1 MQLFLIHVSI
11 EWQYSVTSDWKW
23 LQTAH
28 LVQNCSCISFV
39 VISIIS
45 ITIAIHWAVINN
57 TKLLSYSSGDQKT
70 YTGLRDYNQGAGRWC
85 VSLGEGMTFILRIV
99 GGIQVLIVVGLR
111 APCHSWLWAEGH
123 FKPNVNGK
131 YTLFMMIQRGESGAS
146 TNKLY
151 ILSHSWASYNS
162 SQFWHYLP
170 EGALSYQLS
179 PTRAYSRC

>member
-1 MQLFLIHVSI
+1 MQLFLIHVST

-45 ITIAIHWAVINN
+45 ITIAIHWEVINN

-123 FKPNVNGK
+123 FKPMLMGS
-131 YTLFMMIQRGESGAS
+131 TLFSWWSRGEKVAHLL
-146 TNKLY
+146 TNY
-151 ILSHSWASYNS
+151 IFYHTAGHPTIQVS
-162 SQFWHYLP
+162 SDTTFLKVP
-170 EGALSYQLS
+170 
-179 PTRAYSRC
+179 